1 MRGASQAKPRRW
13 FRYRLSTRRPNSS
26 SLHTVALSAG
36 AVNSLRRIDRR
47 DGQALV
53 FAQGQQAA
61 LVTVDDK
68 DITAMAFPAESSAR
82 DSTNLL
88 YNLGIS
94 YSALGQF
101 DEAVMRQGNP
111 ETATKIPPGRPGSA
125 ARWARL
131 PISRKSSGRSG
142 NADVRNAARS
152 RNTP

>member
-1 MRGASQAKPRRW
+1 MRSASQAKPRRW

-26 SLHTVALSAG
+26 SLHTAALSAG

-53 FAQGQQAA
+53 FVQGQAA

-88 YNLGIS
+88 NNLGIS